1 MNIAQINKNSQDR
14 SNAYI
19 KDCEDRARAYS
30 NDTADRLSYEVGCL
44 RAQVRHLCQELEY
57 AVEEIGNVER
67 MLMGERK

>member
-1 MNIAQINKNSQDR
+1 MNIAQIRKNSQDR

-30 NDTADRLSYEVGCL
+30 NNTADRLSYEVGCL

-67 MLMGERK
+67 MLMKERK